1 MKSNSYVVS
10 LDVAINWFNA
20 EGSRLCNFFIC
31 DNTPRELIKNLNK
44 AIEDIQNRKRP
55 NIMDVSSMKQYLYAY
70 KCCIA
75 IIEDDERRQ
84 QEIVDAINDMMIE
97 FNKIKR

>member
-1 MKSNSYVVS
+1 MKSNSYEVS
-10 LDVAINWFNA
+10 LEIAINWFNA
-20 EGSRLCNFFIC
+20 DGKRMCNFFVC
-31 DNTPRELIKNLNK
+31 DNSPRELIKHLNK
-44 AIEDIQNRKRP
+44 AIEEIQNRKRP

-75 IIEDDERRQ
+75 IIEDYERRQ
-84 QEIVDAINDMMIE
+84 QEIVDAINGMMIE

>member
-10 LDVAINWFNA
+10 LEVAINWFNA
-20 EGSRLCNFFIC
+20 DGKRLCSFFNC
-31 DNTPRELIKNLNK
+31 EKTPRVLINHLNT
-44 AIEDIQNRKRP
+44 AIEEIQNRRRP

-70 KCCIA
+70 KCCIV
-75 IIEDDERRQ
+75 IVEDEERRQ
-84 QEIVDAINDMMIE
+84 QDLVDAINDMIVE

>member
-10 LDVAINWFNA
+10 LDVAISWFNA
-20 EGSRLCNFFIC
+20 DGKRLCNFFNC
-31 DNTPRELIKNLNK
+31 EKTPRVLIKYLNN
-44 AIEDIQNRKRP
+44 AIEEIQNRKRP
-55 NIMDVSSMKQYLYAY
+55 NIMDVASMKQYLYAY

-75 IIEDDERRQ
+75 IVDDEERRQ
-84 QEIVDAINDMMIE
+84 QDIVDVINGMMIE